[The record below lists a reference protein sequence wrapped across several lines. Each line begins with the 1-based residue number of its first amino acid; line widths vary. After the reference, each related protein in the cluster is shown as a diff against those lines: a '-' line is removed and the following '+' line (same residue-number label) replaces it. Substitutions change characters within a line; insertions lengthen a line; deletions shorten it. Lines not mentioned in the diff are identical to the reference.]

1 MDFDLS
7 EEQQLLKD
15 SVDRFVREEYSL
27 DKRQKLKVSEDGF
40 SRRNWATMAEL
51 GWLGATLPEEY
62 GGIGGGPVEA
72 MVLMEGVGRGLV
84 VEPYFATA
92 VLGGN
97 LVLRAGDAAR
107 KQDIL
112 PKLAAGEMML
122 AFAYAERQAR
132 YDLFDVETSA
142 VRDGDGYVLHGAK
155 GVVCHAASADWI
167 IVSART
173 AGASR
178 DREGITLFLV
188 ENNAPGL
195 TRRDY
200 PTVDGLRAS
209 ELAFDGV
216 RVGADAVLGEVD
228 NGLVL
233 IEGVAEQAIAALAA
247 EAVGCMDVLLAST
260 NEYLKTRQ
268 QFGQPIGKFQVIQ
281 HRMADMFIACEEARS
296 MCYVAT
302 MRLSDPDPEL
312 RAKTT
317 SAAKVQI
324 GKSAR
329 FVGQQSVQ
337 LHGGMGMTDEL
348 SIGHYFKRLTMIDTM
363 FGDQS
368 HHLKRYAAFR

>member
-15 SVDRFVREEYSL
+15 SVDRFVREEYPL
-27 DKRQKLKVSEDGF
+27 DKRQKLAASEDGF
-40 SRRNWATMAEL
+40 SRANWKTMSEL

-97 LVLRAGDAAR
+97 LVLRAGNADR

-112 PKLAAGEMML
+112 PKLAEGELML

-132 YDLFDVETSA
+132 YDLFDVETTA
-142 VRDGDGYVLHGAK
+142 VRDGDGYVLNGAK

-178 DREGITLFLV
+178 DRDGITLFLV

-195 TRRDY
+195 ARRDY

-228 NGLVL
+228 NGLAL

-247 EAVGCMDVLLAST
+247 EAVGCMDVLLEST

-281 HRMADMFIACEEARS
+281 HRMADMFIAYEEARS

-302 MRLSDPDPEL
+302 MRLADPDPEL
-312 RAKTT
+312 RAKTA

-348 SIGHYFKRLTMIDTM
+348 NIGHYFKRLTMIDTM
-363 FGDQS
+363 FGDQN

>member
-15 SVDRFVREEYSL
+15 SVDRFVREEYPL
-27 DKRQKLKVSEDGF
+27 DKRQKLTASDEGF
-40 SRRNWATMAEL
+40 SRDNWKTMAEL
-51 GWLGATLPEEY
+51 GWLGASLPEEY
-62 GGIGGGPVEA
+62 GGIGGGAVEA
-72 MVLMEGVGRGLV
+72 MVMMEGVGRGLV

-92 VLGGN
+92 VLGAN
-97 LVLRAGDAAR
+97 LLLQAGSDAQ
-107 KQDIL
+107 KQELL
-112 PKLAAGEMML
+112 PQVVSGDLML

-132 YDLFDVETSA
+132 YDLFDVEMTA
-142 VRDGDGYVLHGAK
+142 TKDGDGYALNGAK
-155 GVVCHAASADWI
+155 GVVCHAASAGRI

-173 AGASR
+173 GGGAR
-178 DREGITLFLV
+178 DRDGITLFLV
-188 ENNAPGL
+188 DGNAAGL
-195 TRRDY
+195 SRRDY

-209 ELAFDGV
+209 ELAFDNV
-216 RVGADAVLGEVD
+216 RVGADAVLGAVD
-228 NGLVL
+228 NGLPL
-233 IEGVAEQAIAALAA
+233 IEHVADQAIAGLAA
-247 EAVGCMDVLLAST
+247 EAVGCMDVLLSST
-260 NEYLKTRQ
+260 NEYLKTRS

-302 MRLSDPDPEL
+302 MRLDDPDAEQ
-312 RAKTT
+312 RSKAA

-329 FVGQQSVQ
+329 LVGQQSVQ

-348 SIGHYFKRLTMIDTM
+348 NIGHYFKRLTVIDTM
-363 FGDQS
+363 FGDQN

>member
-1 MDFDLS
+1 MDFDLN

-15 SVDRFVREEYSL
+15 SVDRFVRDVYPLE
-27 DKRQKLKVSEDGF
+27 KRRKLVASEQGF
-40 SRRNWATMAEL
+40 SRDNWKTMAEL

-62 GGIGGGPVEA
+62 GGIGGGTVEA
-72 MVLMEGVGRGLV
+72 MVLMGGVGRGLI

-92 VLGGN
+92 ILGGT
-97 LVLRAGDAAR
+97 LLLQGGSDAQKR
-107 KQDIL
+107 EYL
-112 PKLAAGEMML
+112 PKLAAGNLML
-122 AFAYAERQAR
+122 ALAYVEPQAR
-132 YDLFDVETSA
+132 YDLFDVETMA
-142 VRDGDGYVLHGAK
+142 GKDGGGYVLNGAK
-155 GVVCHAASADWI
+155 GVVCHAAAADHV

-178 DREGITLFLV
+178 DRDGITLFLV
-188 ENNAPGL
+188 PTGAAGL

-209 ELAFDGV
+209 ELAFDNV
-216 RVGADAVLGEVD
+216 RVDADAVLGEVD
-228 NGLVL
+228 NGYPLL
-233 IEGVAEQAIAALAA
+233 ETVAQYAIAALAA
-247 EAVGCMDVLLAST
+247 EAVGCMDVLLNST
-260 NEYLKTRQ
+260 NEYLKTRV

-302 MRLSDPDPEL
+302 MRLSDPDPEQ
-312 RAKTT
+312 RAKTA

-324 GKSAR
+324 GKSGR

-348 SIGHYFKRLTMIDTM
+348 NIGHYFKRLTMIDTM
-363 FGDQS
+363 FGDQN
-368 HHLKRYAAFR
+368 HHLRRYAEFR